1 VSEVGETESKFLPV
15 TTGQTEIF
23 LCECG
28 RPDCTES
35 IEIDLETVRVFVKN
49 GRPMIVP
56 EHQPSRE
63 AKARAHA
70 AELREQAQALRAQA
84 RHQVA
89 RAADRSADRH
99 DR

>member
-1 VSEVGETESKFLPV
+1 VSEVGETEPKYLPV
-15 TTGQTEIF
+15 TSGQTEIF

-49 GRPMIVP
+49 GWPMIVP
-56 EHQPSRE
+56 EHRLSRE

-70 AELREQAQALRAQA
+70 AELLEQARALRAQA

-89 RAADRSADRH
+89 RAARRRH